1 MIVTQEMR
9 NSDNIISIRA
19 AEQTNNIKEKVLLVT
34 SFIKTMRNNMQQY
47 VALNEDESYL
57 HHGIELIRDYPEYN
71 IAAIDESRPEQQ
83 YTFFGS
89 FSSMHKIADL
99 DSDKKLEISASFYLS
114 STFLSAFGSIPD
126 LKWVYYLSNNGFS
139 YTVPHFPINQHY
151 LKEQT
156 YQKEYWVKA
165 IPDNNP
171 EKRLVMSSLYQDEA
185 GKGYVTTFSEP
196 VYVSGKFRGIVAL
209 DVSMDSFNNV
219 LATNSII
226 GDSFL
231 VDENNLIFASDATEN
246 QGKELNLP
254 DFNTTLNTKYQGMD
268 GYDYIKNEVLPN
280 ELVFVYR
287 IKRTEQYQI
296 ILNRSIRE
304 LILLFSS
311 LVMAYMIYYFRILIF
326 RVGTLANTDPLTQLL
341 NRRAMENAVIP
352 LVNLNSRY
360 DQEMCFLLADI
371 DHFKQVNDTYGHTV
385 GDDVLVSITEVLNSC
400 LRSSDLVSRHGG
412 EEFLIVLPQTDLESG
427 ILLAD
432 RIRTSIEKLR
442 TGEHQVAVTTSI
454 GCVEIRKDEDYDSAI
469 SRADKMLY
477 KAKTNGRNRTEIDKQ
492 D

>member
-1 MIVTQEMR
+1 
-9 NSDNIISIRA
+9 
-19 AEQTNNIKEKVLLVT
+19 
-34 SFIKTMRNNMQQY
+34 
-47 VALNEDESYL
+47 
-57 HHGIELIRDYPEYN
+57 
-71 IAAIDESRPEQQ
+71 
-83 YTFFGS
+83 
-89 FSSMHKIADL
+89 
-99 DSDKKLEISASFYLS
+99 
-114 STFLSAFGSIPD
+114 
-126 LKWVYYLSNNGFS
+126 
-139 YTVPHFPINQHY
+139 
-151 LKEQT
+151 
-156 YQKEYWVKA
+156 
-165 IPDNNP
+165 
-171 EKRLVMSSLYQDEA
+171 
-185 GKGYVTTFSEP
+185 
-196 VYVSGKFRGIVAL
+196 
-209 DVSMDSFNNV
+209 
-219 LATNSII
+219 
-226 GDSFL
+226 
-231 VDENNLIFASDATEN
+231 
-246 QGKELNLP
+246 
-254 DFNTTLNTKYQGMD
+254 
-268 GYDYIKNEVLPN
+268 
-280 ELVFVYR
+280 
-287 IKRTEQYQI
+287 
-296 ILNRSIRE
+296 
-304 LILLFSS
+304 
-311 LVMAYMIYYFRILIF
+311 MAYMIYYFRILIF